1 MRPLT
6 VMHMHHRNVW
16 QAMSRPG
23 FLLSAWP
30 WRSAAYLLTGV
41 MTGAATL
48 VGIVTVAAVC
58 GALAIVLVGLPLLVL
73 AALGGIPVAEV
84 ERRRLRLIDR
94 DPAPGRHQV
103 PAAPGPWAW
112 LTTRLREQ
120 TTWRELGYALLFAVL
135 LWPVE
140 ALVITVALILPLS
153 MVATPLLMATVG
165 DGREAKVLKQ
175 WTVTT
180 WPTAFGVAVLGL
192 LLMALGAYVL
202 GAAAGARAELARLLI
217 VSREG
222 ELGAKVVELARSRVR
237 LVEAFE
243 AERRRIERDLHDG
256 AQVRLVAL
264 TMTLGLARL
273 DAPPG
278 PLADQLTKAH
288 EEAGKA
294 LAELRELIHGIHP
307 KVLTDY
313 GLQAAVADAAD
324 RCVVPVDVDLRLPG
338 RPAQAVESAAYFVVC
353 EALANVARHSGADRA
368 RVSGG
373 HRDGRLFLEVRDDGC
388 GGADAS
394 AGSGL
399 TGLADRVSV
408 LDGRLALT
416 SPRGGPTLLRVE
428 FPCQLTKSADHFA

>member
-1 MRPLT
+1 
-6 VMHMHHRNVW
+6 
-16 QAMSRPG
+16 MSRPG

-30 WRSAAYLLTGV
+30 WRAAAYLLTGV
-41 MTGAATL
+41 VTGVAAL
-48 VGIVTVAAVC
+48 VGIVTVATVC
-58 GALAIVLVGLPLLVL
+58 GALAVVLVGLPLLVL
-73 AALGGIPVAEV
+73 VALSGIPVAEV
-84 ERRRLRLIDR
+84 ERRRLRLIHR
-94 DPAPGRHQV
+94 DPVSGLHRV
-103 PAAPGPWAW
+103 PAAPGLWAW

-120 TTWRELGYALLFAVL
+120 ATWRELGYALLFAGL
-135 LWPVE
+135 LWPVD
-140 ALVITVALILPLS
+140 ALAVTVALLFPLS
-153 MVATPLLMATVG
+153 MVATPLLMATAG
-165 DGREAKVLKQ
+165 DGHEAKVLKQ

-192 LLMALGAYVL
+192 LLMVLCAYALGVT
-202 GAAAGARAELARLLI
+202 AGARAELARLLI
-217 VSREG
+217 ASREG
-222 ELGAKVVELARSRVR
+222 ELGAEVVELARSRVR

-256 AQVRLVAL
+256 AQQRLVAL
-264 TMTLGLARL
+264 TMALGLARL

-278 PLADQLTKAH
+278 PLADQLAKAH
-288 EEAGKA
+288 EEAGEA

-324 RCVVPVDVDLRLPG
+324 RCAVAVDVDLELPG
-338 RPAQAVESAAYFVVC
+338 RPTRAVESAAYFVVC

-373 HRDGRLFLEVRDDGC
+373 HRDGRLFLEVRDDGR

-416 SPRGGPTLLRVE
+416 SPPGGPTLLRVE
-428 FPCQLTKSADHFA
+428 FPCELTKAADRSA

>member
-1 MRPLT
+1 
-6 VMHMHHRNVW
+6 
-16 QAMSRPG
+16 MSRPG

-30 WRSAAYLLTGV
+30 WRSAAYLLTGAV
-41 MTGAATL
+41 TGVATL

-58 GALAIVLVGLPLLVL
+58 GALAIVLVGLPMLVVV
-73 AALGGIPVAEV
+73 ALSGIPVAWV
-84 ERRRLRLIDR
+84 ERRRVRLIDR
-94 DPAPGRHQV
+94 NPVSGRHQV
-103 PAAPGPWAW
+103 PAAPGLWAW

-120 TTWRELGYALLFAVL
+120 ATWRELGYALLFAGL
-135 LWPVE
+135 LWPVD
-140 ALVITVALILPLS
+140 ALVITVALLFPLS

-165 DGREAKVLKQ
+165 DGHEAKVLKQ

-192 LLMALGAYVL
+192 LLMGLCAYVL
-202 GAAAGARAELARLLI
+202 GVTAGARAELARLLI
-217 VSREG
+217 TSREG

-237 LVEAFE
+237 LVDAFE

-256 AQVRLVAL
+256 AQQRLVAL
-264 TMTLGLARL
+264 TMALGLARL

-313 GLQAAVADAAD
+313 GLQAAVSDAAD
-324 RCVVPVDVDLRLPG
+324 RCVVPVDVDLELPG

-353 EALANVARHSGADRA
+353 EALANVAKHSGADGA
-368 RVSGG
+368 QVSGG
-373 HRDGRLFLEVRDDGC
+373 HRDGRLFLEVRDDGR
-388 GGADAS
+388 GGANPS
-394 AGSGL
+394 VGSGL

-416 SPRGGPTLLRVE
+416 SPPGGPTLLRVE
-428 FPCQLTKSADHFA
+428 FSCELTKGADRSA

>member
-1 MRPLT
+1 
-6 VMHMHHRNVW
+6 
-16 QAMSRPG
+16 MSRPG
-23 FLLSAWP
+23 FLLSVWP
-30 WRSAAYLLTGV
+30 WRSAAYLLTGAV
-41 MTGAATL
+41 TGVAAL

-73 AALGGIPVAEV
+73 AALGGIPVAGV

-94 DPAPGRHQV
+94 NPLSGRHQV
-103 PAAPGPWAW
+103 PTAPGLRAW

-120 TTWRELGYALLFAVL
+120 ATWREFGYALLFAGL
-135 LWPVE
+135 LWPVD
-140 ALVITVALILPLS
+140 ALAITVALLFPLS

-165 DGREAKVLKQ
+165 DGHEAKVLKQ

-180 WPTAFGVAVLGL
+180 WPTAFAVAVVGL
-192 LLMALGAYVL
+192 FLMGLCGYVL
-202 GAAAGARAELARLLI
+202 GVTAGARAELTRLLI
-217 VSREG
+217 ASREG

-237 LVEAFE
+237 LVDAFE

-256 AQVRLVAL
+256 AQQRLVAL

-278 PLADQLTKAH
+278 PLADQLTQAQ

-307 KVLTDY
+307 KILADY
-313 GLQAAVADAAD
+313 GLDAAVADAAD
-324 RCVVPVDVDLRLPG
+324 RCVVPVDVHLELPG
-338 RPAQAVESAAYFVVC
+338 RPTQAVESAVYFVVC
-353 EALANVARHSGADRA
+353 EALANVAKHSGADRA
-368 RVSGG
+368 QVSGS

-416 SPRGGPTLLRVE
+416 SPPGGPTLLRVE
-428 FPCQLTKSADHFA
+428 IPCELTKAADRSA